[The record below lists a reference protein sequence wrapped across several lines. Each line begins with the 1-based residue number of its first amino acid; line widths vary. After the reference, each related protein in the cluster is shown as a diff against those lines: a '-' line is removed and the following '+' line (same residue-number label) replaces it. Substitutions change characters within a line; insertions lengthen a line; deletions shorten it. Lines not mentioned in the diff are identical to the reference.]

1 MDRLV
6 YFKGISS
13 DPAALDAVV
22 RRIIVL
28 KIVDELQEICD
39 SEASGGADRYP
50 AVNGLLRTIRTSI
63 ISIGKADDGC
73 WQKIVDEL
81 LQLRATMVNLKV
93 EQGGKTSH
101 L

>member
-6 YFKGISS
+6 YFKRMAS
-13 DPAALDAVV
+13 DPAALDTVV
-22 RRIIVL
+22 RRIIVR

-50 AVNGLLRTIRTSI
+50 AVDGLLRTIRASI
-63 ISIGKADDGC
+63 ISIGKADDRC

-81 LQLRATMVNLKV
+81 LQLRATMVDLKAGH
-93 EQGGKTSH
+93 GGKTSH
-101 L
+101 